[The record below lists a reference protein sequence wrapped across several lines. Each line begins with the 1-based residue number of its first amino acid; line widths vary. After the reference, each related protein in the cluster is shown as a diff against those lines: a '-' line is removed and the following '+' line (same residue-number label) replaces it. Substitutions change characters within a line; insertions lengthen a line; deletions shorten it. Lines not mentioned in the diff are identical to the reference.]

1 MPLPVT
7 PEECARVLK
16 AMADE
21 TRLKI
26 LAILFEGE
34 KTVTEVVEALGVD
47 QPHVSHHLAI
57 LRRAGVVEDER
68 RGRLVINRLHPAV
81 YDSIAKNNC
90 IDLSCCSIQFNP
102 RFPRRSAASSKRSK

>member
-26 LAILFEGE
+26 LSILFEGE
-34 KTVTEVVEALGVD
+34 KSVTEIVEVLGVD
-47 QPHVSHHLAI
+47 QPHASHHLAI
-57 LRRAGVVEDER
+57 LRRAGLVEDER
-68 RGRLVINRLHPAV
+68 RGRLVVNRLHPAV
-81 YDSIAKNNC
+81 YDSIAKSNS

-102 RFPRRSAASSKRSK
+102 QFPRLSTSSRKRG